1 MSKLYSPLLPL
12 LGLWAAS
19 NLGAVYAPIPEQ
31 EQGKDFTAAIRVGA
45 SHDSNIF
52 GAATGAV
59 SSAVY
64 TVEPSLKLNRSLSD
78 QTFFSASYRLTLDRM
93 EDRPGDRTLD
103 SHDANVR
110 LAHAFSQ
117 ATNIDLSDNYT
128 VAKNPES
135 LLAGIP
141 LNTDQSFERNQLDGR
156 FVTNLTERANAT
168 LKARTV
174 HYRYDNA
181 TLGASLDRT
190 ENLLGAAVSIDV
202 VPELKAVGEYRFQD
216 VGYRSAGASKD
227 KQSNFLIGGFDY
239 ELAKKLT
246 ASGRLGYEWRQ
257 REGAGDTDVPY
268 VELSGKYDYA
278 EKSYITG
285 GYIHTIEEASNVAQ
299 FTDTRVNRLFV
310 NIQHSVSALIVTS
323 TSLTYE
329 PSTLLGRAAQ
339 ADVDETTT
347 RFGFAM
353 SYLPTQNWTIS
364 ATYDNDRVKSDDPN
378 RELKRNRNGLSAAFS
393 F

>member
-1 MSKLYSPLLPL
+1 MSKLNSPLLPL

-19 NLGAVYAPIPEQ
+19 HLGAVYAPIPEQ
-31 EQGKDFTAAIRVGA
+31 EQGKDFSASIRVGA

-52 GAATGAV
+52 GAASGAV

-64 TVEPSLKLNRSLSD
+64 SFEPNLKFNRSLTD

-103 SHDANVR
+103 SHDANIR

-117 ATNIDLSDNYT
+117 ATNIDISDNYT

-141 LNTDQSFERNQLDGR
+141 LNTDQSFKRNQLDGR
-156 FVTNLTERANAT
+156 FVTNLSERANAT

-174 HYRYDNA
+174 RYRYDNA

-190 ENLLGAAVSIDV
+190 ESLLGAAVSFDV
-202 VPELKAVGEYRFQD
+202 VPEMKAVGEFRRQD
-216 VGYRSAGASKD
+216 VGYRSAGSSKD
-227 KQSNFLIGGFDY
+227 KESNFLIGGLDY
-239 ELAKKLT
+239 EVAEKLS
-246 ASGRLGYEWRQ
+246 ASGRLGYEWRK

-268 VELSGKYDYA
+268 AELSAKYDYA
-278 EKSYITG
+278 EKSYVTG

-310 NIQHSVSALIVTS
+310 NVQHAVSALVVTS
-323 TSLTYE
+323 TSFTYE
-329 PSTLLGRAAQ
+329 PSTLLGRAGQ
-339 ADVDETTT
+339 ADVEETTT

-353 SYLPTQNWTIS
+353 TYLPTQHWAIS

-378 RELKRNRNGLSAAFS
+378 RGLKRNRYGVNAAYS